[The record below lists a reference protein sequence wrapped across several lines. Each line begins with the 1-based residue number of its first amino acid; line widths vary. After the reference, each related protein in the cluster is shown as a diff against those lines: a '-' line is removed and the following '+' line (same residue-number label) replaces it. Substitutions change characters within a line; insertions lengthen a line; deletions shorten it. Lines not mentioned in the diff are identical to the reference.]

1 MPGGAGEGL
10 RIKRFVRRTGDVA
23 PQLGKRDESCSPYS
37 RLIWVTFSS
46 TVVSSFI
53 SGGVSFGVLSGG
65 GVAAAFRS

>member
-1 MPGGAGEGL
+1 ML
-10 RIKRFVRRTGDVA
+10 RHSWEKRE
-23 PQLGKRDESCSPYS
+23 ESCSPYS
-37 RLIWVTFSS
+37 RLMWVTFSS